1 MLSRILILSI
11 YFILSIFLFI
21 PFPVKAE
28 IIVYDAVGLKNKHIM
43 LKAETKDRFFK
54 KGGKVVEFFVD
65 GRSIG
70 KTLSGGD
77 GLAYKQF
84 KPTKRGTYRITVKS
98 EKEEGDGIF
107 LSLKRNEGIIFVDI
121 EGSLWEEMFIQKAK
135 KGSQK
140 IIKKLSK
147 RFPVVFLQTSFLSV
161 KNTKKWLKEQGFVE
175 LPVIPWNKGLIFD
188 EITEKGLKIKA
199 LIGSTSVINSAK
211 NHKIEKLISFEEIED
226 AESVKDWNDI
236 EKIIVK

>member
-1 MLSRILILSI
+1 MLSRIYILPLIL
-11 YFILSIFLFI
+11 LFL

-28 IIVYDAVGLKNKHIM
+28 IIVYDAVGVKNKYIM

-54 KGGKVVEFFVD
+54 KGGEVVEFFVD
-65 GRSIG
+65 RRSIG
-70 KTLSGGD
+70 KILSGGD

-84 KPTKRGTYRITVKS
+84 KPTKRGSYRITVKS

-107 LSLKRNEGIIFVDI
+107 LSLKRNEGIVFVDV
-121 EGSLWEEMFIQKAK
+121 EGSLWEEMFIQKPK

-140 IIKKLSK
+140 TIKKLSK

-161 KNTKKWLKEQGFVE
+161 KNTKKWLKEQGFIE
-175 LPVIPWNKGLIFD
+175 LPVIQWNKGLIFD

-199 LIGSTSVINSAK
+199 LIGSTSVVNSAK
-211 NHKIEKLISFEEIED
+211 NHKIERLISFDEIED
-226 AESVKDWNDI
+226 AEVVKDWDDI
-236 EKIIVK
+236 EKKLR